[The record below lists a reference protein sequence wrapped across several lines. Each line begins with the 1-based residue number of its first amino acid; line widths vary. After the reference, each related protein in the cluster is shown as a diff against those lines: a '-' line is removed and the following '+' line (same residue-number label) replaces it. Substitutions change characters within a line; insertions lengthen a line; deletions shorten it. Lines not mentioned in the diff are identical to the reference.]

1 MSVLLELYSQAVAE
15 FGARVEKI
23 GDDQWRLPTPCTE
36 WDVWRLVNHVADEQ
50 RWAPYL
56 MGGGKVNEAGDRFS
70 GDALGPDAKA
80 SWRESS
86 ERSMASF
93 SAPDALEIHVSVS
106 AGDISARDY
115 LWQMTVDSTIHAW
128 DLARGIGAD
137 ERLDHELVRRIYAE
151 MEKDPEPLG
160 PGFDPPVSVSANADL
175 QTRTLAFFG
184 RRA

>member
-1 MSVLLELYSQAVAE
+1 MSMLVELHHQAVGE
-15 FGARVEKI
+15 FGARVERI
-23 GDDQWRLPTPCTE
+23 GDDQWQLPTPCTE
-36 WDVWRLVNHVADEQ
+36 WDVWALVNHVADEA

-56 MGGGKVNEAGDRFS
+56 LGGGTVDQAGDRFAGAALG
-70 GDALGPDAKA
+70 GDAKV
-80 SWRESS
+80 SWRELS
-86 ERSMASF
+86 ELAQAAF
-93 SAPDALEIHVSVS
+93 AAPEALEVHVSVS

-115 LWQMTVDSTIHAW
+115 LWQMTVDATVHAW

-151 MEKDPEPLG
+151 MERDPEPLG

-175 QTRTLAFFG
+175 QTRMLALFG